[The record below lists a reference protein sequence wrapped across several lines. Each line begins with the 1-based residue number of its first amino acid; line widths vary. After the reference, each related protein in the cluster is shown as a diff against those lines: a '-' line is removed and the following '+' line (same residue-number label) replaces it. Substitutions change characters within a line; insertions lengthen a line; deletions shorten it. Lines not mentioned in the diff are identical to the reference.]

1 MALALAAYLILHSP
15 LRAAID
21 RLLGGAGACYSFCQP
36 HGEVIIASQ
45 AFSFLDIAAAL
56 AAGYALSSALPFRR
70 FERTVVFGL
79 VAFAFVSVPA
89 ALLGGLGDVIH
100 LHLLRAPYGPA
111 LSSLPALATLGFLLT
126 RGWRPS
132 MPRFTLVRI
141 SPLAIVMAVLAAGM
155 LVISAAIAIHHPPN
169 GYDELGYHAPLA
181 VFFWTDGS
189 LSQFMSR
196 FPGAWPL
203 AQPGSAELWFGLL
216 RIIGGEPLAVLGQ
229 LPFAFLGAVGVAAF
243 GRRLGLSGKAAL
255 LASLTFLLVP
265 IVAVQVGRMSD
276 DVVGAALVIG
286 AAALAA
292 APRREW
298 TVGRVAV
305 LGLTLGV
312 MMVTKLALLPAAV
325 ALGLVVLWT
334 VTRSEPMP
342 EGARAWTPGPGTL
355 LSDTSRNRLL
365 TRGLPL
371 AAALCLVAVAPWWVR
386 NLIMFAN
393 PLYPSSLPLYGHG
406 ISQTLLGLKDRNHV
420 PTAWLWPLYP
430 LFEPHRHDSG
440 IGTVFAVAIVPGGLI
455 ALFRAR
461 RRPLAII
468 AVLALISLPA
478 WWLESRHEP
487 RFLLGLFGL
496 LIALVPF
503 AVAGVR
509 RRWQTWAA
517 ALLAVAAVCSAVIT
531 LSTDLAT
538 EAHYP
543 VDRVHFYDRLWRVA
557 PAVME
562 LPESVGIL
570 LDDQCGKDTFSRIYP
585 ILGAGQSR
593 SVARVA
599 CGQSTAQILA
609 ALQRYHLSYVYA
621 IIDAPHGSSHRR
633 SSYPAYAPS
642 RAARTSTGVS
652 PGRAVTQRPKGVAAP
667 LAMSTGGCTT
677 DRRRPL
683 LLRGGLGV

>member
-1 MALALAAYLILHSP
+1 MGNVRGPGDGGNRRGWLFAAGPVVLMALALAAYLILHSP
-15 LRAAID
+15 LRGTID
-21 RLLGGAGACYSFCQP
+21 RILGGLPACYSFCQRN
-36 HGEVIIASQ
+36 GESIIASQ
-45 AFSFLDIAAAL
+45 SASIVDIAAAL
-56 AAGYALSSALPFRR
+56 AAGYALSGMLRFRSL
-70 FERTVVFGL
+70 ERVVAFGL
-79 VAFAFVSVPA
+79 LTFAFVSVPA
-89 ALLGGLGDVIH
+89 ALVGGLGDVIH
-100 LHLLRAPYGPA
+100 LHLLHPPWGPV
-111 LSSLPALATLGFLLT
+111 LSSLPALATIGFLLF

-132 MPRFTLVRI
+132 MPRFALVRI
-141 SPLAIVMAVLAAGM
+141 SPLAVVLAALAGGM
-155 LVISAAIAIHHPPN
+155 LVISAAISIHHPPT

-181 VFFWTDGS
+181 VFFWADGS
-189 LSQFMSR
+189 LTQFMSR

-255 LASLTFLLVP
+255 LASLAFLLVP
-265 IVAVQVGRMSD
+265 IVAIQVGRISD
-276 DVVGAALVIG
+276 DVIGAALVIG

-334 VTRSEPMP
+334 ITRRDPFP
-342 EGARAWTPGPGTL
+342 EPGPAETPL
-355 LSDTSRNRLL
+355 LDARRSRLL
-365 TRGLPL
+365 RVGLPL
-371 AAALCLVAVAPWWVR
+371 AGALCLLAVAPWWLR

-420 PTAWLWPLYP
+420 PAGWLWPFYP

-440 IGTVFAVAIVPGGLI
+440 IGTVFAVAIVPAGLI

-496 LIALVPF
+496 LIAVVPF
-503 AVAGVR
+503 VVAGVR
-509 RRWQTWAA
+509 RSWQTWTAA
-517 ALLAVAAVCSAVIT
+517 ILAVAAACSVVIT
-531 LSTDLAT
+531 LSTDIAI

-543 VDRVHFYDRLWRVA
+543 VDRIHFYNRLWRVD
-557 PAVME
+557 PTVME
-562 LPESVGIL
+562 LPESDGIL
-570 LDDQCGKDTFSRIYP
+570 LDDQCGKDTFNRIYP

-599 CGQSTAQILA
+599 CGLPTDQVVA
-609 ALQRYHLSYVYA
+609 ALRRYHLSYVYA
-621 IIDAPHGSSHRR
+621 IIDVPHASDLDARYPSTTFQLVSQSFTHATKGGSD
-633 SSYPAYAPS
+633 
-642 RAARTSTGVS
+642 
-652 PGRAVTQRPKGVAAP
+652 
-667 LAMSTGGCTT
+667 L
-677 DRRRPL
+677 DRRLYHLVGATP
-683 LLRGGLGV
+683 